1 MERQLQSGM
10 SQPPPSMSQNQP
22 NQIMYLDSSNFGI
35 GTGTKGKLLFNNVP
49 GISIILIYSTN
60 CGVCTTVI
68 PIFKQLPQYVDKCKF
83 GVINIDKN
91 KDVIAKSLETT
102 MPIKYVPQIIIF
114 HNGKPFVKYTGEKK
128 LEPMVSFF
136 RDTILRVQ
144 QSFNFSKQ
152 SEKKKETQIEE
163 EFGRPYNVVCDADS
177 DMCYLTDEELSN
189 GKEDDC
195 SGDKC
200 CFLSDYEL

>member
-1 MERQLQSGM
+1 MA
-10 SQPPPSMSQNQP
+10 SQQP
-22 NQIMYLDSSNFGI
+22 NQLVFLDSQNFGI
-35 GTGTKGKLLFNNVP
+35 GNGTKGKLLFNNLP
-49 GISIILIYSTN
+49 GISIVLIYSTN
-60 CGVCTTVI
+60 CTVCHTVI
-68 PIFKQLPQYVDKCKF
+68 PIFKQLPQYVSKCKF
-83 GVINIDKN
+83 GVINIDNN
-91 KDVIAKSLETT
+91 KDVVAKSLETT

-128 LEPMVSFF
+128 LEPMVNFF
-136 RDTILRVQ
+136 KDTISRVE

-152 SEKKKETQIEE
+152 SEKKKVVSEE
-163 EFGRPYNVVCDADS
+163 EEYGRAYNIVCDSDS

-189 GKEDDC
+189 GKEEDC